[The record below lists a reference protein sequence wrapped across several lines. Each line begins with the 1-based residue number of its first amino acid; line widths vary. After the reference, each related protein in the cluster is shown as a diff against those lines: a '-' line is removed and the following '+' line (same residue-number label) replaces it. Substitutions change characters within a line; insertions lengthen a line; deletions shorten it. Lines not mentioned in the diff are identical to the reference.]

1 MHLLRYLIDVGN
13 LCFALLYLMMLEE
26 KLAGLTAFA
35 LASGESRQPLI
46 KKL

>member
-1 MHLLRYLIDVGN
+1 MESQQIGLLV
-13 LCFALLYLMMLEE
+13 E

-35 LASGESRQPLI
+35 RASGESRQPLI